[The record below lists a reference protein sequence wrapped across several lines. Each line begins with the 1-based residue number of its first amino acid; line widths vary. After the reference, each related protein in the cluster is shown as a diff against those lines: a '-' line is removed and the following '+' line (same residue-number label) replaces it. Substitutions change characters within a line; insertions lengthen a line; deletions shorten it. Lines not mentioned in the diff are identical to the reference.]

1 VPAIRAALLGIAL
14 LAIAALFDAEPLYVA
29 GASLVLIAAAA
40 ATWVLLA
47 ARGAWVDRELM
58 TRQVEEEAPLQARIA
73 VRAGA
78 LPFPGG
84 AIREP
89 LLGREARLPTGEAQ
103 RVVRVRASFS
113 RRGRRTV
120 EPTQVVIRDPLGLME
135 RTVTGPSGDEILIL
149 PRTYPVIAQPPWGA
163 EREGRARS
171 PLAAPEVEIDGV
183 RPYQHGTPASRIHW
197 PSVARGYELMERRL
211 RSDLDAMPLVALD
224 SRAPADLAQLDE
236 AVRAAASL
244 VLHLARAGGCALL
257 LPGDRR
263 ATTIDRD
270 LVAWPAAHAR
280 LAVVEPGGT
289 PSPTALGPRG
299 GAVIYVTARP
309 GAEPPAMRRGV
320 GGERIVVVPG
330 GGLPGRPVFEVG
342 SCRGYRLGRAVR
354 AAGAA

>member
-14 LAIAALFDAEPLYVA
+14 LVVATLFDAEPLYVA
-29 GASLVLIAAAA
+29 GAALVLVAAAA
-40 ATWVLLA
+40 SAWVLLA

-58 TRQVEEEAPLQARIA
+58 TRQVEEDAPLQARIA
-73 VRAGA
+73 VRSGA
-78 LPFPGG
+78 VAFPGG

-89 LLGREARLPTGEAQ
+89 LLNGEVRLLTAEADRLL
-103 RVVRVRASFS
+103 RVRASFS
-113 RRGRRTV
+113 RRGRRTI
-120 EPTQVVIRDPLGLME
+120 EPTELAIRDPLGLVE
-135 RTVTGPSGDEILIL
+135 RVVRGSSADEVLVL
-149 PRTYPVIAQPPWGA
+149 PRTYPVVAQPPWGA

-171 PLAAPEVEIDGV
+171 PLAAPEVEIDGI
-183 RPYQHGTPASRIHW
+183 RPYQPGTPASRIHW
-197 PSVARGYELMERRL
+197 PSLARGHDMMERRL
-211 RSDLDAMPLVALD
+211 RADLDAMPLVALD
-224 SRAPADLAQLDE
+224 ARAPSDLTELDE

-244 VLHLARAGGCALL
+244 VLYLARAGGCALL

-263 ATTIDRD
+263 ATAIGRD

-280 LAVVEPGGT
+280 LAVVEPGGS

-330 GGLPGRPVFEVG
+330 RLPGRPVFEVG
-342 SCRGYRLGRAVR
+342 PCRGYRLGHAVR
-354 AAGAA
+354 AVGAA